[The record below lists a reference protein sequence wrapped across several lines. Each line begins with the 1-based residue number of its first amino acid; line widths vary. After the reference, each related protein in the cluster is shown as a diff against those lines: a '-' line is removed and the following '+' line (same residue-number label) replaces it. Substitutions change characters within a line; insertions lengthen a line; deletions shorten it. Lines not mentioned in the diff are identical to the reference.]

1 LNGLARPREEAEIVI
16 VGGGPAGSTAA
27 AALADLGHDVLL
39 VDKDAFP
46 REKPC
51 GDGVMH
57 PGLAVAER
65 MGLGDLVESSFEIE
79 STRIVIG
86 HRRQITTPH
95 VKGPG
100 RPLPRCIIRKEF
112 DAALLSAAQERGA
125 RFVRARVDALGKDG
139 NGRRLLAVSGEE
151 RLEVQA
157 NLIIAA
163 DGATSRLRRVMGGQ
177 AAKPTAYAIRQYFK
191 CEQPLE
197 PVLQFDLPL
206 EVNGRVLP
214 GYGWLFPIDEH
225 TANVGVGVFREAR
238 GRGPSLRK
246 VLDIYVAELGTKAAR
261 RFGDLEAIGE
271 PVGSPVGIRSRL
283 EVADSPGLIF
293 LGDAAGTTH
302 PMTGEGISFAMCG
315 GESLAATVHER
326 SKRADRRQAAT
337 GADGEVWRSF
347 PQLGVDTSLL
357 VRASMLEVNKA
368 PSAIE
373 PTGSIAGPFLSTVE
387 QFAHESAYKT
397 GVEDTPAWA
406 ALDACS
412 PSLGASLERAN
423 DLLLDRFSDRTPFV
437 TEMIHASI
445 RSHLGPMY
453 AAAVL
458 ATTASEGGT
467 VPDTVFEAAVAAE
480 SVGVLPEMLTMLVD
494 RARSKRLRVNN
505 AMAVLTGDFAATRA
519 LMAAAKL
526 GPTAVTALARAGQ
539 SGCQGGMR
547 DTAARF
553 AADRTA
559 ESWFEAAKET
569 AGAAMV
575 LATQFGMIVRGES
588 GVATERLSQFGLE
601 LGVAIRLAEEIV
613 DLTVGDGIRPGQEG
627 VGLVR
632 GIYPLPVLYAIE
644 SEPSLPRL
652 LAHHT
657 AEKDGAAEIIAVVR
671 QSGALE
677 RAVAECADRVD
688 VARSLAETQTGD
700 DGKALSTLAAVPAD
714 YVASRVSADAL
725 EAC

>member
-1 LNGLARPREEAEIVI
+1 LNSLAVRREEAEIVI

-27 AALADLGHDVLL
+27 ARLAGLGHDVLL

-51 GDGVMH
+51 GDGIMH

-65 MGLGDLVESSFEIE
+65 MGLGNLVESSFEIE
-79 STRIVIG
+79 STRMVIG

-100 RPLPRCIIRKEF
+100 RPLPRCIVRKEF
-112 DAALLSAAQERGA
+112 DAALLSAAQERGT
-125 RFVRARVDALGKDG
+125 RFIRARVEALGKG
-139 NGRRLLAVSGEE
+139 NDQRLLAVAGEE

-163 DGATSRLRRVMGGQ
+163 DGATSRLRRVTGGQ
-177 AAKPTAYAIRQYFK
+177 AAKPIAYAIRQYFK
-191 CEQPLE
+191 CERPLD
-197 PVLQFDLPL
+197 PILQFDLPL
-206 EVNGRVLP
+206 EVDGRVLA

-225 TANVGVGVFREAR
+225 TANVGVGIYREAR
-238 GRGPSLRK
+238 GSGPSLRK
-246 VLDIYVAELGTKAAR
+246 VLDIYVKELETKAAR

-271 PVGSPVGIRSRL
+271 PVGSPVGIRSQL
-283 EVADSPGLIF
+283 EVADSPGLVF

-326 SKRADRRQAAT
+326 SKRKGRPQVAT
-337 GADGEVWRSF
+337 GADEEVWRSF
-347 PQLGVDTSLL
+347 PQLGVDISLL
-357 VRASMLEVNKA
+357 VRASTLEVNKA

-373 PTGSIAGPFLSTVE
+373 SAGSVAGPFLTTVE
-387 QFAHESAYKT
+387 QCAHESAYKT
-397 GVEDTPAWA
+397 GIEGTPAWA
-406 ALDACS
+406 ALDSYS
-412 PSLGASLERAN
+412 PLLSASLERAN

-437 TEMIHASI
+437 TEVIHASI

-458 ATTASEGGT
+458 ATATGVT
-467 VPDTVFEAAVAAE
+467 VPDTAFEAAVAVE

-519 LMAAAKL
+519 LLAAAKL
-526 GPTAVTALARAGQ
+526 GPAAVTALARVGQ

-553 AADRTA
+553 AADRTP

-569 AGAAMV
+569 TGAGMV
-575 LATQFGMIVRGES
+575 LATQFGTMVRGENS
-588 GVATERLSQFGLE
+588 AAAERLRQFSLE
-601 LGVAIRLAEEIV
+601 LGVAVRLAEEIV
-613 DLTVGDGIRPGQEG
+613 DLTVGDGVRPGREG
-627 VGLVR
+627 AALSR
-632 GIYPLPVLYAIE
+632 GIYPLPVLYAVE
-644 SEPSLPRL
+644 TEPSLPRL
-652 LAHHT
+652 LAHHM
-657 AEKDGAAEIIAVVR
+657 AEQDGAAEIIDVVR

-677 RAVAECADRVD
+677 RAAAECAGRVD
-688 VARSLAETQTGD
+688 AARSLAEAQTGD
-700 DGKALSTLAAVPAD
+700 DGEALFTLAAVPAD
-714 YVASRVSADAL
+714 YVTSRVSADAL